1 MKLYVITIYLINP
14 WKVGFGF
21 SKISA
26 KKLLS
31 FGVPFQL
38 NSLLALIKDDLF
50 IAYLG
55 KVLPLGEVGY
65 IGFAQKWALMPLR
78 LIMDN
83 VIRITFPSFSRL
95 QDEKNILTKAVEKSI
110 FASCFVI
117 FPSLTGL
124 VLLSPYFIN
133 LIPKYIKWEPAL
145 LSLLFFSISSAA
157 SSISTP
163 LVNALNAIGKIRM
176 TLYLMVFWTLA
187 TWIITPIL
195 IVSLGFN
202 GVAIASALIS
212 LSFIIVIAI
221 TRRYFDFNVINATFY
236 PLVGSVVMGI
246 AIYFMGQILAK
257 SVLGLLLVICFGAM
271 IYFLTSFA
279 LGRKQIKKDLMF
291 IKQNLRQ

>member
-1 MKLYVITIYLINP
+1 
-14 WKVGFGF
+14 
-21 SKISA
+21 
-26 KKLLS
+26 
-31 FGVPFQL
+31 
-38 NSLLALIKDDLF
+38 
-50 IAYLG
+50 
-55 KVLPLGEVGY
+55 
-65 IGFAQKWALMPLR
+65 
-78 LIMDN
+78 
-83 VIRITFPSFSRL
+83 
-95 QDEKNILTKAVEKSI
+95 
-110 FASCFVI
+110 
-117 FPSLTGL
+117 
-124 VLLSPYFIN
+124 
-133 LIPKYIKWEPAL
+133 
-145 LSLLFFSISSAA
+145 
-157 SSISTP
+157 
-163 LVNALNAIGKIRM
+163 
-176 TLYLMVFWTLA
+176 MVFWTLA